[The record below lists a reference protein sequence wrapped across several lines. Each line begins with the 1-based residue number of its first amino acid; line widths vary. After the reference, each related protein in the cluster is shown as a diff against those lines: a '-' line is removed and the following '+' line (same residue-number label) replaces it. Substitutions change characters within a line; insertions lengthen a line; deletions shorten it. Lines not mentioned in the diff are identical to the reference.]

1 LTTVLVHGR
10 AADPR
15 PALPGDTL
23 PSLERLRRHPTLPG
37 GREMMRARHY
47 LSVLSLVCLAA
58 AACGGGT
65 SAPALVELHGAGAS
79 FPAPL
84 YDRWFKAFVASH
96 PGVRVD
102 YQSVG
107 SGAGVTQ
114 FTNKTVEFGASDSA
128 MTDEEIAKV
137 DKGVQLVPMTAGSVV
152 LAYNLPEL
160 TSPLRLS
167 RAAYAGIFLGKIT
180 KWNDPAIAAANPGTK
195 LPATNITVVHRADSS
210 GTTFVFTQH
219 LTEINTDWKTGP
231 GTSKSP
237 NWPVG
242 IGSKGN
248 EGVTSSLQQ
257 TPGAIGYVEY
267 GYAKQSNLSTAALEN
282 KAGAYVTASTASGQA
297 ALAGNELP
305 ENLRLFLPD
314 PDGRD
319 AYPIVTYTWLLAYRS
334 YDTPD
339 VANAL
344 KDVIRYCLDEGQKIS
359 EEMGYIPLPPSVVA
373 ADLKALDNI
382 K

>member
-1 LTTVLVHGR
+1 
-10 AADPR
+10 
-15 PALPGDTL
+15 
-23 PSLERLRRHPTLPG
+23 
-37 GREMMRARHY
+37 MMRARHY

-79 FPAPL
+79 FPYPL

-96 PGVRVD
+96 QGVRVD

-114 FTNKTVEFGASDSA
+114 FTNKTVEFGASDAA

-137 DKGVQLVPMTAGSVV
+137 DKGVQLIPMTAGSVV
-152 LAYNLPEL
+152 LAYNLPQI
-160 TSPLRLS
+160 TAPLRLS

-180 KWNDPAIAAANPGTK
+180 KWNDPAIAAANPGAK

-219 LTEINTDWKTGP
+219 LTAISADWKAGP

-248 EGVTSSLQQ
+248 EGVTSSIQQ
-257 TPGAIGYVEY
+257 TPGALGYVEY
-267 GYAKQSNLSTAALEN
+267 GYAKQSNLTAAALEN
-282 KAGAYVTASTASGQA
+282 KAGGYVTATTASGQA
-297 ALAGNELP
+297 ALAGNQLP

-314 PDGRD
+314 PEGQD

-334 YDTPD
+334 YDKPE

-344 KDVIRYCLDEGQKIS
+344 KDVIRYCLDEGQKVS
-359 EEMGYIPLPPSVVA
+359 EEMGYIPLPASVVA